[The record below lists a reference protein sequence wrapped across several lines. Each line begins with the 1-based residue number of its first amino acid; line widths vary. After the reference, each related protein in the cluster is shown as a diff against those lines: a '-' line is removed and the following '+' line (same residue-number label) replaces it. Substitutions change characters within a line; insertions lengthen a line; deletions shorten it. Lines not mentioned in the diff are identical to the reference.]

1 MYVNTGDIIS
11 DLHTFLYTS
20 TMESSMKIEEI
31 VPKIIFLILGI
42 LLTFY
47 INTGVS
53 SLDKLSTSV
62 NELNVKIGVMVE
74 RTDTLQKEVKDHSDR
89 IRMIEIK
96 KEY

>member
-1 MYVNTGDIIS
+1 MN
-11 DLHTFLYTS
+11 
-20 TMESSMKIEEI
+20 IEEL
-31 VPKIIFLILGI
+31 VPKIIFLILGG

-47 INTGVS
+47 INTGVG

-62 NELNVKIGVMVE
+62 NELNVKIGVVIE

-96 KEY
+96 KRY

>member
-1 MYVNTGDIIS
+1 MRV
-11 DLHTFLYTS
+11 
-20 TMESSMKIEEI
+20 EEL
-31 VPKIIFLILGI
+31 VPKIIFLILGG

-47 INTGVS
+47 INTGVG
-53 SLDKLSTSV
+53 SLDKLSSSV

-96 KEY
+96 KRY